1 MPVYID
7 ALKQFN
13 KSNDKWIIPKK
24 GTDDYKKVIE
34 IMNKLK
40 CQLE

>member
-7 ALKQFN
+7 ALKEYN
-13 KSNDKWIIPKK
+13 KSNDKWITPKK

-40 CQLE
+40 SQLE

>member
-7 ALKQFN
+7 ALKEFN
-13 KSNDKWIIPKK
+13 KSNEKWIVPKK
-24 GTDDYKKVIE
+24 GTNDYKKVIE

-40 CQLE
+40 SYLK